1 MDLTWEEAEELAND
15 KAEWRRQWRRRVA
28 QCRMRDEL
36 LGLRILPVF
45 LYAAET
51 WTVTSDTA
59 EWDYWCL
66 RQVLNIHWSDRIA
79 NSKVGDRTRPLLL
92 SKIVDSWTR
101 LLQDEYRVPP
111 ACDWKRRPNCLHQTW
126 LWTLESGERSTT
138 LQPTVC
144 QKNPPCSF
152 QTFFPKR
159 LGIFNNFLY
168 TY

>member
-59 EWDYWCL
+59 E
-66 RQVLNIHWSDRIA
+66 
-79 NSKVGDRTRPLLL
+79 
-92 SKIVDSWTR
+92 
-101 LLQDEYRVPP
+101 
-111 ACDWKRRPNCLHQTW
+111 
-126 LWTLESGERSTT
+126 
-138 LQPTVC
+138 
-144 QKNPPCSF
+144 
-152 QTFFPKR
+152 
-159 LGIFNNFLY
+159 
-168 TY
+168 